1 MIEIGA
7 WQCHQGLKFFS
18 SLYLATCSVGFNIR
32 LVATWQQQ
40 FSASHPDIP
49 PCLKSKKPFCR
60 DLAALVTGTG
70 KTNTPPPLSPTLE
83 LRVKLTYGHM
93 KNGGYINTT
102 GVLWGKKG
110 KWRLCRQT
118 SMTITQT
125 IQGHMG

>member
-18 SLYLATCSVGFNIR
+18 SLYPATCSVGFNIR

-40 FSASHPDIP
+40 FSAFHPDIP
-49 PCLKSKKPFCR
+49 PSFKSKKPFCS

-70 KTNTPPPLSPTLE
+70 KRNTPPPLSPTLE
-83 LRVKLTYGHM
+83 LGVKLTYDHM
-93 KNGGYINTT
+93 KNGGYMNTT
-102 GVLWGKKG
+102 GVLRGKKG
-110 KWRLCRQT
+110 KWRLCRQP